1 MTLSFALNN
10 AVTGLAANSTQA
22 ELIANNVA
30 NALTEGYGRRDA
42 SLSSISLGG
51 AGAGVRVDGVT
62 RAASPVATE
71 ARRIADASE
80 GAATVRADA
89 LSRLTDVVG
98 SPGTPGALATLADRV
113 DASFAAA
120 SDTPESAVTLRTA
133 ARAAGDYAT
142 AVNRIALEA
151 ISLRGEMD
159 ASIATQVDTINS
171 SLTKIQSL
179 NSEIK
184 ARAISGADTSA
195 LLDQRERLIKS
206 VSSMLPVKT
215 VPRELGE
222 IAVYTQSGGQLL
234 DGKVF
239 PLGFDPSLAASLSA
253 TIENGGLSG
262 LTSNGAPVRT
272 GTGSLFE
279 GGSLA
284 AAFDVR
290 DDLIPSFIG
299 GLDALAADLI
309 QRTEDL
315 PADTTVASGAAGL
328 FTDGGAAFDAA
339 NQLGIS
345 QRLALNVAVD
355 EDRGGDATR
364 LRDGLG
370 AAFPGVEGDARVLR
384 GLQDALTAPQPIAG
398 VNLTGARGIA
408 GFSTELS
415 ANLLASSSVAAEEAV
430 NQTGRADLLRAA
442 ELAEIGVDTDQELS
456 RLLQVEQ
463 AFAANARV
471 IEVVD
476 TLMQR
481 LLQI

>member
-62 RAASPVATE
+62 RASSPAVTE
-71 ARRIADASE
+71 ARRVAEASE
-80 GAATVRADA
+80 GVANVRSDVLTR
-89 LSRLTDVVG
+89 LSDVVG
-98 SPGTPGALATLADRV
+98 APGAPGALATLADKM
-113 DASFAAA
+113 DTAFAAA
-120 SDTPESAVTLRTA
+120 ADTPESAVTLRTA

-151 ISLRGEMD
+151 ITLRTEMD

-184 ARAISGADTSA
+184 AREISGADTSA

-206 VSSMLPVKT
+206 VSSMLPVRT
-215 VPRELGE
+215 VPRELGA

-239 PLGFDPSLAASLSA
+239 PLEFDPSLAAPQSA
-253 TIENGGLSG
+253 TVQNGGLSG
-262 LTSNGAPVRT
+262 LGSSGVPVRI
-272 GTGSLFE
+272 GEGGLFE

-284 AAFDVR
+284 ASFEVR
-290 DDLIPSFIG
+290 DTTMPSF
-299 GLDALAADLI
+299 LDALDALSADLI
-309 QRTEDL
+309 QRTEGL
-315 PADTTVASGAAGL
+315 PADTTTAPGSAGV
-328 FTDGGAAFDAA
+328 FTDGGAAFDVV
-339 NQLGIS
+339 NQLGVS
-345 QRLALNVAVD
+345 QRLTLNIAVD
-355 EDRGGDATR
+355 EDRGGHATR

-370 AAFPGVEGDARVLR
+370 AASPGLEGDDRLLR
-384 GLQDALTAPQPIAG
+384 SLQDAFTAPRAVTAAG
-398 VNLTGARGIA
+398 LSGTRGIG

-415 ANLLASSSVAAEEAV
+415 AGLLAETAFAADEAA
-430 NQTGRADLLRAA
+430 NQTGRADLLRAS

>member
-30 NALTEGYGRRDA
+30 NALTEGYGRREA

-62 RAASPVATE
+62 RASSPVATD
-71 ARRIADASE
+71 ARRVAEAAE
-80 GAATVRADA
+80 GASAVRADV
-89 LSRLTDVVG
+89 LSRLSEVVG
-98 SPGTPGALATLADRV
+98 EPGEPDALATLADKM
-113 DASFAAA
+113 DTAFAAA
-120 SDTPESAVTLRTA
+120 ADTPESAVTLRTA

-179 NSEIK
+179 NTEIK
-184 ARAISGADTSA
+184 AREISGADTSA

-206 VSSMLPVKT
+206 VSSMLPVRT
-215 VPRELGE
+215 QQREFGS

-239 PLGFDPSLAASLSA
+239 PLEFEPSAAAPSSE

-262 LTSNGAPVRT
+262 LASNGVPVRA
-272 GTGSLFE
+272 GEAGLFG

-284 AAFDVR
+284 AAFDAR
-290 DDLIPSFIG
+290 DTVIPDILD
-299 GLDALAADLI
+299 GLDALAASLL
-309 QRTEDL
+309 QRTEGL
-315 PADTTVASGAAGL
+315 PADTSSAPGAAGL
-328 FTDGGAAFDAA
+328 FTDGGAAFDGT
-339 NQLGIS
+339 NQLGLS
-345 QRLALNVAVD
+345 ERLALNVAVD
-355 EDRGGDATR
+355 EDRGGEATR

-370 AAFPGVEGDARVLR
+370 ATAPGTEGDNRILR
-384 GLQDALTAPQPIAG
+384 GLQDALTTPSAVSAAIFS
-398 VNLTGARGIA
+398 GARGIA

-415 ANLLASSSVAAEEAV
+415 AGLLASSSAATEDAA
-430 NQTGRADLLRAA
+430 NQTGRADTLRAA
-442 ELAEIGVDTDQELS
+442 ELSEIGVDTDQELS

>member
-10 AVTGLAANSTQA
+10 AVTGLTANSTQA

-42 SLSSISLGG
+42 SLSSLSIGG

-62 RAASPVATE
+62 RASSPVATE
-71 ARRIADASE
+71 ARRVAEASE
-80 GAATVRADA
+80 GASTVRADGLTR
-89 LSRLTDVVG
+89 LSDAIG
-98 SPGTPGALATLADRV
+98 APGAPGALATLADQMDTALAR
-113 DASFAAA
+113 AA
-120 SDTPESAVTLRTA
+120 DTPESSVILRTA
-133 ARAAGDYAT
+133 VRAAGDYAT
-142 AVNRIALEA
+142 AVNRIAVEA

-179 NSEIK
+179 NTEIK
-184 ARAISGADTSA
+184 TREISGADTSA

-206 VSSMLPVKT
+206 VSSMLPVRT
-215 VPRELGE
+215 VPRELGT
-222 IAVYTQSGGQLL
+222 IAVYTQAGGQLL

-239 PLGFDPSLAASLSA
+239 PLEFKPSLAAPSSA
-253 TIENGGLSG
+253 TLENGALSG
-262 LTSNGAPVRT
+262 LSSNGIAVRASD
-272 GTGSLFE
+272 GGLFG

-284 AAFDVR
+284 AAFDLR
-290 DDLIPSFIG
+290 DEVIPDFLN

-309 QRTEDL
+309 QRTEGVA
-315 PADTTVASGAAGL
+315 ADTTTAPGSAGL
-328 FTDGGAAFDAA
+328 FTDGGAPFDAA
-339 NQLGIS
+339 GQLGMS
-345 QRLALNVAVD
+345 ERLSLNTAVD
-355 EDRGGDATR
+355 EDRGGDAAR

-370 AAFPGVEGDARVLR
+370 AVVPGVEGDNRILR
-384 GLQDALTAPQPIAG
+384 GIQDALTAPQAVSAAG
-398 VNLTGARGIA
+398 LSGARGVA

-415 ANLLASSSVAAEEAV
+415 AGLLASSSIATEEAA
-430 NQTGRADLLRAA
+430 NQTGRADVLRAA
-442 ELAEIGVDTDQELS
+442 ELAEVGVDTDQELS